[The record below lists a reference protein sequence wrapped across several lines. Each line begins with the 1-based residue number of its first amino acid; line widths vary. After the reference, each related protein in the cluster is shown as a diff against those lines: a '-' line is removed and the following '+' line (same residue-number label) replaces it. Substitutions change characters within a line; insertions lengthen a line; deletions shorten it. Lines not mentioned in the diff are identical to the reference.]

1 MRRALF
7 STLLIVLAIHLAAL
21 LQAAARDRPAD
32 QSGIIVSA
40 AISLTDAL
48 DEIEKVYRAAGGGR
62 VQFNF
67 AASNVL
73 ARQIANGAPVDLF
86 ISADQAQ
93 MDYAQKAGAIDVS
106 TRRDLLGNRLVIVT
120 PRGRSAHVSHPR
132 SLLDARIRRIAI
144 GDPAAVPVGTYAR
157 AYLERAGLWA
167 PLRPKLLPLANARAA
182 LGAAES
188 GGADAAI
195 VYESDAAASR
205 GVEIAFTFARG
216 DGPPIVYPAALV
228 ARSRNRPSAE
238 RFLGFLRGNEATSI
252 FLRFKFDVS
261 TLEP

>member
-1 MRRALF
+1 MGRALF
-7 STLLIVLAIHLAAL
+7 SSFFVVAMVHLTAIV
-21 LQAAARDRPAD
+21 QAGGHRRAHESP
-32 QSGIIVSA
+32 ITVSA

-48 DEIEKVYRAAGGGR
+48 QEIATAYRTAGGGPVR
-62 VQFNF
+62 FNF

-73 ARQIANGAPVDLF
+73 ARQIANGAPADLF

-106 TRRDLLGNRLVIVT
+106 SRRNLLGNRLVIVT
-120 PRGRSAHVSHPR
+120 PGGRSATVSHPR
-132 SLLDARIRRIAI
+132 SLLEARIRRIAI

-157 AYLERAGLWA
+157 AFLERAGLWTA
-167 PLRPKLLPLANARAA
+167 LQPKLLPLANARAA

-216 DGPPIVYPAALV
+216 DGPPIVYPAAIV

-238 RFLGFLRGNEATSI
+238 RFLGFLRGNVATSI
-252 FLRFKFDVS
+252 FLRLKFDIA
-261 TLEP
+261 TLGP